1 MKFKFNSLSSVQ
13 LQFYPFILACVLA
26 FGSCCCVGRYLAGTD
41 ILNSS
46 SAVPFKRFIEAISAE
61 GQFLPTFSE
70 LYQLA
75 LGAREKDRTLV
86 IVGGDSIFYGL
97 GQDREHLW
105 SESLK
110 KDLGSDFT
118 VVNLAFRGGGLM
130 QGAWFV
136 FESLGSK
143 YKDVVF
149 VGNTWADRVVQAPL
163 SDSPYS
169 YLYLDGL
176 DKGYIKESAE
186 RQNYI
191 EKAVSSI
198 SKQDSTSS
206 DQILGSRL
214 DSLFYFKDF
223 WNAASYSVLSTS
235 WSKELGCFSFK
246 PRSAYLD
253 TASIDLDSA
262 KKSDDF
268 FLDLIK
274 KEYIVQDEIRW
285 SKLAEAVRALSPAA
299 SLRNRMLI
307 VDVAPSPQIVNRL
320 SEHERTL
327 LSTTRAR
334 TASIYRQAGYAVLD
348 VDAIDADG
356 YIDGVHLNARGGAI
370 LAEQV
375 CRALKRLGR
384 EGDN

>member
-13 LQFYPFILACVLA
+13 LQFYPFFLACVLA
-26 FGSCCCVGRYLAGTD
+26 FGSCCCAGRYLAGTD

-46 SAVPFKRFIEAISAE
+46 SAVPFKRFTEAISAE

-191 EKAVSSI
+191 EKTVSSL
-198 SKQDSTSS
+198 SKQDSTSP
-206 DQILGSRL
+206 DQLLGSRL

-327 LSTTRAR
+327 LSTTRERA
-334 TASIYRQAGYAVLD
+334 ASIYRQAGYAVLD
-348 VDAIDADG
+348 VDAIDAEG
-356 YIDGVHLNARGGAI
+356 YIDGVHLNALGAAI